1 MYLKCMI
8 FLDLDGVC
16 CDYVI
21 QVLNYHLKTEREYLK
36 LLQDN
41 PDDHPYKVLEDL
53 IGVKDQNAYWDEV
66 ERYGVKYWSE
76 MPVFD
81 WFDHLYDEL
90 KKVSE
95 VKFLTSAPMMTTA
108 HHGKAEWV
116 KQNAGKDALY
126 DLIICPSPMK
136 KFLAQPGRVLI
147 DDTKSNIIGWRENNG
162 HAFHFPS
169 LQFFH
174 RHPEDLDIIQAI
186 EFAREHSK

>member
-1 MYLKCMI
+1 MI

-16 CDYVI
+16 CDYVA
-21 QVLNYHLKTEREYLK
+21 QVLNYNLKTEQQYLD
-36 LLQDN
+36 LLKKHPN
-41 PDDHPYKVLEDL
+41 DHPYKVLEDL
-53 IGVKDQNAYWDEV
+53 IGVESGNKYWDKV
-66 ERYGVKYWSE
+66 ESYGSEYWSD

-81 WFDHLYDEL
+81 WFEHLYDEL
-90 KKVSE
+90 KKISE

-116 KQNAGKDALY
+116 KRNAGKSALV

-136 KFLAQPGRVLI
+136 QLISKNGRVLI
-147 DDTKSNIIGWRENNG
+147 DDTESNVTEWRNNGG

-174 RHPEDLDIIQAI
+174 RHPTDLDIIQTI
-186 EFAREHSK
+186 QFAREHVG